1 MSSNVNI
8 LAVDIGGTSVKMGV
22 VSAGRV
28 LENTSIRNVFK
39 GKSDQL
45 MEGIKD
51 ICQDYINRYNISK
64 VGIGCPGDICEGKV
78 LFASNLGWVDFDL
91 YSAFKEVFPN
101 LEVYID
107 NDGHAAALAEMH
119 YGNLKNV
126 ENGIF
131 VTIGRGIGGAIIVN
145 NKILYGNYQK
155 GGKIGHMTIH
165 YNGRKCNCGRKGCFE
180 TYGSVLGLIKSVKE
194 ENMKLDDSEKVDVEK
209 LSGMQIV
216 SYKNENKKAAIKGV
230 NKWNKDIRIGLLDL
244 CNLFDPE
251 MIVIAGGITES
262 GLLDIQGIKD
272 YLSSHYYNK
281 CDVRLAK
288 YKGKTGLVGASLLV
302 NK

>member
-22 VSAGRV
+22 VSDGRV

-126 ENGIF
+126 EKYS
-131 VTIGRGIGGAIIVN
+131 
-145 NKILYGNYQK
+145 KISPTLK
-155 GGKIGHMTIH
+155 
-165 YNGRKCNCGRKGCFE
+165 
-180 TYGSVLGLIKSVKE
+180 KSLK
-194 ENMKLDDSEKVDVEK
+194 
-209 LSGMQIV
+209 
-216 SYKNENKKAAIKGV
+216 
-230 NKWNKDIRIGLLDL
+230 
-244 CNLFDPE
+244 
-251 MIVIAGGITES
+251 
-262 GLLDIQGIKD
+262 
-272 YLSSHYYNK
+272 
-281 CDVRLAK
+281 
-288 YKGKTGLVGASLLV
+288 
-302 NK
+302 